1 MAEFFTVE
9 TERPAQSIDIK
20 SRVGDIVRRSGM
32 RDGLCQVMVMHST
45 AAVVVNETADP
56 NIGSD
61 VISALGRSV
70 PERGEWLHDRID
82 DNAHAHIK
90 AAILGPSEL
99 IPVQD
104 GELLLGTWQGIML
117 IEFDG
122 PQKRRVSV
130 QLLAG

>member
-1 MAEFFTVE
+1 MART
-9 TERPAQSIDIK
+9 PP
-20 SRVGDIVRRSGM
+20 
-32 RDGLCQVMVMHST
+32 
-45 AAVVVNETADP
+45 VNETADP

>member
-9 TERPAQSIDIK
+9 TERAVQSIDIK
-20 SRVGDIVRRSGM
+20 ARVSDIVRRSGV

-70 PERGEWLHDRID
+70 PEHGQWLHDRID

-90 AAILGPSEL
+90 SSILGPSEL

>member
-20 SRVGDIVRRSGM
+20 SRVSDIVHRSGV

-61 VISALGRSV
+61 VISALDRSV
-70 PERGEWLHDRID
+70 PERGQWLHDRID

-90 AAILGPSEL
+90 AAILGPSEV

-104 GELLLGTWQGIML
+104 GELLFGTWQGVML

>member
-20 SRVGDIVRRSGM
+20 SRVSDIVRRSGV

-61 VISALGRSV
+61 VISALDRSV
-70 PERGEWLHDRID
+70 PERGQWLHDRID

-90 AAILGPSEL
+90 AAILGPSEV

-104 GELLLGTWQGIML
+104 GELLLGTWQGVML

>member
-20 SRVGDIVRRSGM
+20 SRVSDIVRRSGV

-45 AAVVVNETADP
+45 AAIVVNETADP

-61 VISALGRSV
+61 VISALDRSV
-70 PERGEWLHDRID
+70 PERGQWLHDRID

-90 AAILGPSEL
+90 AAILGPSAV

-104 GELLLGTWQGIML
+104 GELLLGTWQGVML

>member
-9 TERPAQSIDIK
+9 TERAVQSIDIK
-20 SRVGDIVRRSGM
+20 ARVSDIARRSGV
-32 RDGLCQVMVMHST
+32 RDGLCHVMVMHST

-70 PERGEWLHDRID
+70 PERGQWLHDRID

-90 AAILGPSEL
+90 ASILGPSEL
-99 IPVQD
+99 IPVQG

>member
-45 AAVVVNETADP
+45 AAVIVNETADP

-70 PERGEWLHDRID
+70 PERGQWLHDRID

-90 AAILGPSEL
+90 SSILGPSEL
-99 IPVQD
+99 IPVQG

>member
-20 SRVGDIVRRSGM
+20 SRVSDIVRRSGV